1 MTRLTFAD
9 RVLLSLFLSLVFAA
23 PAAATNG
30 MYLVGYGAEVAGR
43 AGANLAVAD
52 RSLGLQANPAGIA
65 QMQGQHFG
73 IDGQLL
79 VPKLD
84 FVDPYG
90 HAIDAKSSVFAM
102 PSLSYVRG
110 AKASPW
116 TFGAGLISQGGMGAT
131 FEGYQT
137 PFGTT
142 DGTYSEVR
150 FLTLT
155 PTVAYAVNEDVAV
168 GVSLNA
174 GYSDV
179 KFRFYPNTSYY
190 DGGTGY
196 GFFGADLTERAKAWN
211 WSTRVGAMWT
221 ATPRLQFGAMYQTK
235 TQGDYENG
243 KLGLNQSAI
252 GLGEVTYDA
261 KVEGFAWPAQFGG
274 GVQVRPADRWMI
286 TADVRRYL
294 WTDAMKEI
302 DVRGSNPD
310 AASPVTA
317 PVMAFVFNWRD
328 VWATSVGAEYRATP
342 ALTLRAGWN
351 DGQNP
356 VPDGTLNPLFPA
368 ITEQHVTA
376 GGSWTWGGNSL
387 HLAVERAFESGQ
399 TNPNTDPNV
408 NPFGPGSRVDH
419 SQWTLSAGFSR
430 AFSR

>member
-1 MTRLTFAD
+1 
-9 RVLLSLFLSLVFAA
+9 
-23 PAAATNG
+23 
-30 MYLVGYGAEVAGR
+30 
-43 AGANLAVAD
+43 
-52 RSLGLQANPAGIA
+52 
-65 QMQGQHFG
+65 
-73 IDGQLL
+73 
-79 VPKLD
+79 
-84 FVDPYG
+84 
-90 HAIDAKSSVFAM
+90 
-102 PSLSYVRG
+102 
-110 AKASPW
+110 
-116 TFGAGLISQGGMGAT
+116 MGAT

-196 GFFGADLTERAKAWN
+196 GFLRRGPHPSARLKAWN

-274 GVQVRPADRWMI
+274 GVQVRPADRWII

-294 WTDAMKEI
+294 WSDAMKEI

-328 VWATSVGAEYRATP
+328 VWATSVGGAEIPRHAGAHAPRGMERRPEPGARRDAQSALPRDHRAARDGGRQLDVGRQLP
-342 ALTLRAGWN
+342 APRGRAR
-351 DGQNP
+351 
-356 VPDGTLNPLFPA
+356 VRIGTDEP
-368 ITEQHVTA
+368 EQPTR
-376 GGSWTWGGNSL
+376 T
-387 HLAVERAFESGQ
+387 
-399 TNPNTDPNV
+399 
-408 NPFGPGSRVDH
+408 
-419 SQWTLSAGFSR
+419 
-430 AFSR
+430 